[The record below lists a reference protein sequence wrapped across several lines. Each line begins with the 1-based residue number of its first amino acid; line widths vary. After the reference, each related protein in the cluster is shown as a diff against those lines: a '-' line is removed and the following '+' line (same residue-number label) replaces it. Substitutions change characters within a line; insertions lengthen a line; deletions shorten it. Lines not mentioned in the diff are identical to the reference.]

1 MGEAK
6 RRAAAYEAAKAKLLG
21 SLTGDG
27 LVVAGSAIKLFEGFI
42 LPTRYTG
49 GCYLTNM
56 VLHRYLKD
64 EHGIETEVI
73 VGYINDGTDDI
84 YMSHGWLEHEGRK
97 TDLTIHL
104 TEHPEVQLPGNLLV
118 ADQVLRP
125 GRVTHTY
132 HRERPV
138 EGLRKEMEMMA
149 NPDIAPIVAHKA
161 EEHQA
166 MLARA
171 KHRSL
176 LDAYLGMAPK
186 EMSYEAMTA
195 PLRR

>member
-6 RRAAAYEAAKAKLLG
+6 RRAVAYEAAKTKLLE
-21 SLTGDG
+21 SLSGDG
-27 LVVAGSAIKLFEGFI
+27 LVVADSAIKLFEGFI

-64 EHGIETEVI
+64 ERDIETEVV

-84 YMSHGWLEHEGRK
+84 YISHGWLEHEGRK

-104 TEHPEVQLPGNLLV
+104 TEHPDVQLPGNLLV

-125 GRVTHTY
+125 GKVTHTY

-149 NPDIAPIVAHKA
+149 NPSLAPIVAHKI

-171 KHRSL
+171 KHPGL
-176 LDAYLGMAPK
+176 LNAYLDMAPA
-186 EMSYEAMTA
+186 ELSYDAMTA
-195 PLRR
+195 ALRR